1 MDLRNARFLLKSVA
15 LSATVLVAGLLV
27 LGGCAVGTA
36 EGTAPVAQEVR
47 VNDLPTHT
55 VVLDSEDPAEL
66 ALTASQMFFEASR
79 VAVLADA
86 ADGSARATAAA
97 VSVAIAAP
105 ALLSGGGISGRGLAG
120 ELRRLGTETLVVV
133 GDGAEAAANEVA
145 GNAGATVVVFE
156 GESLEAVAEAAT
168 GVTEAGGPA
177 SGNADPAA
185 APLPDPAQLDAGDL
199 ADLRAQLPD
208 RGEPELL
215 TEVLA
220 LVDPQPG
227 QEAAIGTVTAAGAV
241 PFRVAGGDPGASAE
255 AVDMLAD
262 AKALGVVAV
271 GAGFGSAEDFG
282 WRVAAAETGHM
293 LPTGSQRL
301 FPARYVATPYTVP
314 LRGDGAAAESP
325 DETVALA
332 GENAAPF
339 TSPDPAAPVVAAIEL
354 AAAVRS
360 PSAGAD
366 GDYVTEQ
373 PAAALQPAI
382 DAARAAGRLV
392 LLDVAPGN
400 RPLVEEVKELETL
413 LAQPGV
419 GVVLH
424 PEQRRAGNG
433 ARSAGVVDVSE
444 VQAVVDYLSGV
455 VAENALPQ
463 SMLVVYQST
472 ASSVVNRAGL
482 TSTAQV
488 ATVFLAARGTAGL
501 ATTPA
506 TWSDVTT
513 GLPDGVRLGWAAP
526 SSLPDDAVSLLPAEP
541 AAPDLVA
548 VP

>member
-15 LSATVLVAGLLV
+15 PSATVLVAGLLV

-36 EGTAPVAQEVR
+36 EGTAPVAHEVR
-47 VNDLPTHT
+47 VNGLPTHT

-66 ALTASQMFFEASR
+66 ALTASQTFFEASP

-97 VSVAIAAP
+97 ASVALAAP
-105 ALLSGGGISGRGLAG
+105 ALLSGGGISGRGLAD

-133 GDGAEAAANEVA
+133 GDGAEAAASEVA
-145 GNAGATVVVFE
+145 ADAHVTVVVFE
-156 GESLEAVAEAAT
+156 GESLDAVAEPAT
-168 GVTEAGGPA
+168 GGTEAGGPA
-177 SGNADPAA
+177 SGDADPAA
-185 APLPDPAQLDAGDL
+185 APLPDPAQLDDGDL
-199 ADLRAQLPD
+199 ADLRAKLPD

-271 GAGFGSAEDFG
+271 GAGFGSAEDFA
-282 WRVAAAETGHM
+282 WRVAAAETGEM

-301 FPARYVATPYTVP
+301 FPARYVATRYTVP
-314 LRGDGAAAESP
+314 LTGGGAPENL
-325 DETVALA
+325 DEAIALA

-339 TSPDPAAPVVAAIEL
+339 TSPDQATPVVGAIEL

-360 PSAGAD
+360 TSAGAD

-400 RPLVEEVKELETL
+400 RPLVEEVRELEPL

-419 GVVLH
+419 GVALH
-424 PEQRRAGNG
+424 PEQRRAGGG

-444 VQAVVDYLSGV
+444 VQAVLDYLSRV

-472 ASSVVNRAGL
+472 ASSVVNREGL

-488 ATVFLAARGTAGL
+488 ATVFLAARGADGL
-501 ATTPA
+501 ATTPGI
-506 TWSDVTT
+506 WSDVTT
-513 GLPDGVRLGWAAP
+513 GLPAGVRLGWAAP
-526 SSLPDDAVSLLPAEP
+526 SSLPDDAASLLPAEP
-541 AAPDLVA
+541 AVPDLVA